1 MFVENVR
8 YKLSTAVLGLL
19 QVQRSQDLEHTSSG
33 PDERA

>member
-1 MFVENVR
+1 MLVEHVH

-19 QVQRSQDLEHTSSG
+19 QVQRSQDLEHASSG